1 MGCLSAWSG
10 LGFGVGLFL
19 AAAPGRPWWQRLV
32 GLGLV
37 WAFFF
42 FIGYFWVVGAVAQSV
57 QYSSDPGATQ
67 QIDEIS
73 AAAIR
78 FFSQV
83 ALWAEGLAALA
94 AVGLALFF
102 RPRGAIR
109 PALPG
114 LALLFALPAGFPLMT
129 ALAGILTYSQYL
141 AGSPAF
147 AGVVPELLA
156 WLAMSTLSLT
166 ASFVLPILTDQ
177 SKP

>member
-10 LGFGVGLFL
+10 LGFGIGMFL

-94 AVGLALFF
+94 AVGLALFSKS
-102 RPRGAIR
+102 RHAVR

-114 LALLFALPAGFPLMT
+114 LALLFTLPAGFPLMT

-156 WLAMSTLSLT
+156 WLGVATLGLAAGFGLSVLT
-166 ASFVLPILTDQ
+166 GPKVQ
-177 SKP
+177 